1 MLSNPIKVFIGY
13 DPQETI
19 AYHVLANSIM
29 RQSSKPVQ
37 ITPLMLKN
45 LPLTRGREV
54 TQSTEF
60 AFSRFLVPWLCNYEG
75 KAIFMDCDM
84 LCRMDIADLF
94 KQTTDYNAQ
103 VSVVKHNY
111 TPIDEDKFLG
121 NKQTRY
127 PMKNWSSL
135 MIFNNPKC
143 RVLTPEIVN
152 EASGMYLHQFQWAD
166 EIGEIPKSYN
176 HLVGEYKPNPN
187 AKIVHYTL
195 GTPCFKKY
203 QHCEFLKEWYDEKN
217 MVLDYDNY
225 GEYAKP
231 ERHAA

>member
-1 MLSNPIKVFIGY
+1 MKSL
-13 DPQETI
+13 
-19 AYHVLANSIM
+19 L
-29 RQSSKPVQ
+29 
-37 ITPLMLKN
+37 
-45 LPLTRGREV
+45 
-54 TQSTEF
+54 
-60 AFSRFLVPWLCNYEG
+60 
-75 KAIFMDCDM
+75 
-84 LCRMDIADLF
+84 ADLF

-152 EASGMYLHQFQWAD
+152 EATGMYLHQFQWAD
-166 EIGEIPKSYN
+166 EIGEIPKAYN
-176 HLVGEYKPNPN
+176 HLVGEYKPNPS

-203 QHCEFLKEWYDEKN
+203 QHCEFSKEWYDEKN
-217 MVLDYDNY
+217 MVLNYDNY

>member
-1 MLSNPIKVFIGY
+1 MKSNAIRVFIGY

-29 RQSSKPVQ
+29 RQSSKPVT
-37 ITPLMLKN
+37 ITPLILSQ
-45 LPLTRGREV
+45 LPLTRPREE

-60 AFSRFLVPWLCNYEG
+60 AFSRFLVPWLCDYEG

-103 VSVVKHNY
+103 VSVVKHHY
-111 TPIDEDKFLG
+111 TPKDDDKFLG

-127 PMKNWSSL
+127 DKKNWSSL

-152 EASGMYLHQFQWAD
+152 EATGMYLHQFQWAD
-166 EIGEIPKSYN
+166 EVAEIPKAYN
-176 HLVGEYKPNPN
+176 HLVGEYEKNPF
-187 AKIVHYTL
+187 AKIVHFTL
-195 GTPCFKKY
+195 GTPCFPKY
-203 QHCEFLKEWYDEKN
+203 ADCEFAQEWRDEKRAATFHET
-217 MVLDYDNY
+217 Y
-225 GEYAKP
+225 GEFGRA
-231 ERHAA
+231 ERHTA